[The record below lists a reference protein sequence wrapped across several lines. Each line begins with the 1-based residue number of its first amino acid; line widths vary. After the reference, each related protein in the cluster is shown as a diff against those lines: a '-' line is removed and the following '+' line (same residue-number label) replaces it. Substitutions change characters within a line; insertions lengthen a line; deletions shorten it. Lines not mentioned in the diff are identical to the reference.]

1 MMSMLLSPLSLST
14 LLNISF
20 MVSLP
25 IVAHITASVI
35 PRGTWL
41 HKAEPSEPSTLFL
54 RYSLY
59 IDNLSFARR

>member
-20 MVSLP
+20 MLSLP

-41 HKAEPSEPSTLFL
+41 HKAEPSEPSTLF
-54 RYSLY
+54 
-59 IDNLSFARR
+59 